1 MNNHYQVKDVDINEI
16 FNEVIKTSSPQPP
29 NTFPLQFDIISLKE
43 LFEFL
48 LQFVTMLCKHFYGD
62 NQGKVNLSLLSPGQL
77 FIIDKYMQ
85 SIGFKC
91 NFQPMQAN
99 SDNINICYAN
109 RFDKITITP
118 ETKLN
123 ELMFGIK
130 CDTLLYV
137 IMFDTL

>member
-1 MNNHYQVKDVDINEI
+1 
-16 FNEVIKTSSPQPP
+16 
-29 NTFPLQFDIISLKE
+29 
-43 LFEFL
+43 
-48 LQFVTMLCKHFYGD
+48 MLCKHFYGD
-62 NQGKVNLSLLSPGQL
+62 DQGKVNLGLLSPGQL
-77 FIIDKYMQ
+77 FVIDKYMQ

-91 NFQPMQAN
+91 VFQPMQAN